1 MIDNMANIYLPQVSD
16 EGLDESVGA
25 RSIFYRLGES
35 EIFSYANNHVML
47 GGLRLVDVIPRMVVP
62 DMGFVQ
68 VELSMF
74 DKTLSYELFDSN
86 RFRLNCKKN
95 MRELL
100 DKGSVQMVYSETYR
114 LPMSIPYIVQSSAN
128 GNRIFVNITDF
139 VTMDQFGVFNVDSA
153 RNYNALMAVLF
164 AACMAYRIVSMNGAI
179 TGSAIDG
186 MCSMYASMLSRII
199 TGMVHVDPITA
210 EKIRYLCWEFA
221 SVQMFGT
228 EKGTKRFYDT
238 KKRNFPKLTNIIQ
251 ETLDNQFNVDA
262 FDALTPFVEELKKH
276 IAPLK
281 GLTTYMIYDKWIRTY
296 GSATAMSL
304 DYFGFHL
311 YTICMV
317 LLESPL
323 ITRSALEPV
332 LEKSR
337 GTDLYKYFQQI
348 I

>member
-1 MIDNMANIYLPQVSD
+1 MIENMANIYLPQVSD

-35 EIFSYANNHVML
+35 EIFSYANNHVMI

-62 DMGFVQ
+62 DMGFIHVDP
-68 VELSMF
+68 SMF
-74 DKTLSYELFDSN
+74 DKTLSYELFESN
-86 RFRLNCKKN
+86 RFHLSCKKN
-95 MRELL
+95 MRDMLSRGL
-100 DKGSVQMVYSETYR
+100 VQMVYSETYR
-114 LPMSIPYIVQSSAN
+114 LPTSIPYIVQTTAD
-128 GNRIFVNITDF
+128 GNKIFVNITDF

-153 RNYNALMAVLF
+153 RNYSALMAVLF
-164 AACMAYRIVSMNGAI
+164 AACLAQRITSMNAAI
-179 TGSAIDG
+179 TSSSIDG

-199 TGMVHVDPITA
+199 TSMVHVDPITS

-221 SVQMFGT
+221 SIQMFGT
-228 EKGTKRFYDT
+228 EIGTKRFYAT

-262 FDALTPFVEELKKH
+262 FDGISLFVEELKKH
-276 IAPLK
+276 ISPLK
-281 GLTTYMIYDKWIRTY
+281 GLTTYLIYDKWIRTY

-304 DYFGFHL
+304 DYFGYHL

-337 GTDLYKYFQQI
+337 GSDLYKYFQQLV
-348 I
+348 